1 MAASGFGLD
10 LGPPTC
16 TAAIVTVV
24 LATKCRAKATR
35 EIATS
40 VAWMVLPL
48 VAGLFVIVEGLDRA
62 GALLAVSHPFG
73 GFAAMPRLV
82 GELAASFGV
91 AGLCNVMNN
100 LPAGLL
106 AGSPLQTAHAVPGIR
121 DAVLIGV
128 DLGPNLSVT
137 GSLATVLWL
146 IALRREGIEIGGR
159 RFLKAGALV
168 MPPAF
173 FLSSL
178 VLSLLSPARVNRFET
193 LPDGIY

>member
-137 GSLATVLWL
+137 GSLATVLW
-146 IALRREGIEIGGR
+146 ADRSAAGRHRNRRPAVPQSRSPGHA
-159 RFLKAGALV
+159 AGVLPFESRV
-168 MPPAF
+168 IPAF
-173 FLSSL
+173 
-178 VLSLLSPARVNRFET
+178 PGACQ
-193 LPDGIY
+193 